1 MLIKFLESSKC
12 FDSAYASRK
21 AVLSNNYRAHNSHD
35 LWEIWFSLELEKPEK
50 FGNNVAVSWQMWMKC
65 FSFADTIRSFMN
77 NFLISNLL
85 FSVFLLAKHAW
96 EKHFADENAERELK
110 DFYRSKKSWSSNHPL
125 SFVSSSPF
133 WLQSLYATILFVSVS
148 AWISTLNTLY

>member
-85 FSVFLLAKHAW
+85 FSVFFVGETCMRKAFCGW
-96 EKHFADENAERELK
+96 ECRARVERFLSLEEELK
-110 DFYRSKKSWSSNHPL
+110 FKPPTLLRLVL
-125 SFVSSSPF
+125 SFLAPE
-133 WLQSLYATILFVSVS
+133 SLCNDFIRFCFSMD
-148 AWISTLNTLY
+148 